1 MTEVEAKQKPQ
12 ETLQDRLAQ
21 VVELL
26 QRHRLGEDG
35 ECRQDNLQVEP
46 AENYDQGQI
55 LAELQRKLDELHPAD
70 VAHILEALPL
80 EERLTVWQLVKA
92 ERDGDILLEVSDA
105 VRETLIADM
114 DDHELLAAAKEM
126 DADEL
131 ADLAPELPRD
141 VVHELMESL
150 DAQQRERV
158 RSALSYEEDQV
169 GALMDFE
176 MVTIREDVSLE
187 VVLRYLRRLK
197 ELPGHTDKLFVV
209 DYDGVLKGVLPIKRL
224 LVNDPDKQVA
234 EVMASDPVTF
244 HPDEDAYEAAQA
256 FERYDLVSTPV
267 VDKGGK
273 LIGRLTIDEM
283 VDLIREESESEV
295 LNMAGLREEED
306 IFASVWKSVRNRWAW
321 LAVNL
326 VTAFVASRVIG
337 LFDGSIEKLV
347 ALAALMPIVAG
358 IGGNSGNQTITMI
371 VRAMALDQVGTG
383 NTVRLL
389 RKEVGVGLVNGLVW
403 GGVIGAVAWWLY
415 GSWSLGVVMTAAMT
429 LNLLLAAL
437 MGVLIPMTLARLG
450 RDPAMGASVMIT
462 AMTDSGGFFIF
473 PRIGDNFSAVA
484 ALFASCW
491 GLPCFVVS
499 G

>member
-1 MTEVEAKQKPQ
+1 MTEIEAKKPQ
-12 ETLQDRLAQ
+12 ESLQDRLAQ

-26 QRHRLGEDG
+26 HRHRLVESLTH
-35 ECRQDNLQVEP
+35 RQEGQHQDLVENLVHRQNLV
-46 AENYDQGQI
+46 
-55 LAELQRKLDELHPAD
+55 ELQRKLDELHSAD

-80 EERLTVWQLVKA
+80 GDRLTVWQLVKA

-105 VRETLIADM
+105 VRESLIADM
-114 DDHELLAAAKEM
+114 DDHEILAAARDL

-141 VVHELMESL
+141 VVLELMESL

-158 RSALSYEEDQV
+158 RSALSYEDDQV

-209 DYDGVLKGVLPIKRL
+209 DYDGILKGVLPIKRL
-224 LVNDPDKQVA
+224 LVNDPEKQVG
-234 EVMASDPVTF
+234 EVMASDPVSF
-244 HPDEDAYEAAQA
+244 HPDEDAHDAAQA
-256 FERYDLVSTPV
+256 FERYDLISAPV
-267 VDKGGK
+267 VDGEGR

-306 IFASVWKSVRNRWAW
+306 IFASVWKSVGNRWAW
-321 LAVNL
+321 LAINL
-326 VTAFVASRVIG
+326 ITAFIASRVIG
-337 LFDGSIEKLV
+337 LFEGSIEKLV

-371 VRAMALDQVGTG
+371 VRALALDQVSTG
-383 NTVRLL
+383 NTSRLM
-389 RKEVGVGLVNGLVW
+389 RKELGVALINGVLW
-403 GGVIGAVAWWLY
+403 GGVIGVVAYLLY
-415 GSWSLGVVMTAAMT
+415 GSWSLGLVMTGAMT

-437 MGVLIPMTLARLG
+437 MGVLIPMTLMRTG

-473 PRIGDNFSAVA
+473 LGLAT
-484 ALFASCW
+484 LF
-491 GLPCFVVS
+491 LL
-499 G
+499 

>member
-1 MTEVEAKQKPQ
+1 MTEVEAKKPQ
-12 ETLQDRLAQ
+12 ESLQDRLAQ
-21 VVELL
+21 VVDLL
-26 QRHRLGEDG
+26 HRHKLVESLTH
-35 ECRQDNLQVEP
+35 RQEGQHHDLVENLVHRQNLV
-46 AENYDQGQI
+46 
-55 LAELQRKLDELHPAD
+55 ELQRKLDELHSAD

-80 EERLTVWQLVKA
+80 GDRLTVWQLVKA

-114 DDHELLAAAKEM
+114 DDHEILAATRDM

-141 VVHELMESL
+141 VVLELMESL

-224 LVNDPDKQVA
+224 LVNDPDKQVG
-234 EVMASDPVTF
+234 EVMASDPVSF
-244 HPDEDAYEAAQA
+244 HPDEDAHDAAQA
-256 FERYDLVSTPV
+256 FERYDLISAPV
-267 VDKGGK
+267 VEKDGK

-306 IFASVWKSVRNRWAW
+306 IFASVWKSVGNRWAW

-326 VTAFVASRVIG
+326 VTAFIASRVIG
-337 LFDGSIEKLV
+337 LFEGSIEKLV

-371 VRAMALDQVGTG
+371 VRALALDQVSTG
-383 NTVRLL
+383 NTSRLL
-389 RKEVGVGLVNGLVW
+389 RKELSVALINGVLW
-403 GGVIGAVAWWLY
+403 GGVIGVVAYWLY
-415 GSWSLGVVMTAAMT
+415 GSWSLGLVMTGAMT

-437 MGVLIPMTLARLG
+437 MGVLIPMTLMRMG

-473 PRIGDNFSAVA
+473 LGLAT
-484 ALFASCW
+484 LF
-491 GLPCFVVS
+491 LL
-499 G
+499 

>member
-1 MTEVEAKQKPQ
+1 MTEVEAKKPQ
-12 ETLQDRLAQ
+12 ESLQDRLNQ
-21 VVELL
+21 VVDLL
-26 QRHRLGEDG
+26 HKHKLVEDLTHRQEGQHHDRVENLVH
-35 ECRQDNLQVEP
+35 RQN
-46 AENYDQGQI
+46 

-70 VAHILEALPL
+70 IAHILESLPL
-80 EERLTVWQLVKA
+80 DDRLTVWQLVKA
-92 ERDGDILLEVSDA
+92 ERDGDILLEVSDS

-114 DDHELLAAAKEM
+114 DDHEILAAARDM

-141 VVHELMESL
+141 VVHELMETL

-176 MVTIREDVSLE
+176 MVTIRDDVSLE

-224 LVNDPDKQVA
+224 LVNDPEKDVA
-234 EVMASDPVTF
+234 EVMATDPVTF
-244 HPDEDAYEAAQA
+244 SPDEDGYDAAQA
-256 FERYDLVSTPV
+256 FERYDLISAPV
-267 VDKGGK
+267 VDKNGK

-321 LAVNL
+321 LATNL
-326 VTAFVASRVIG
+326 ITAFIASRVIG
-337 LFDGSIEKLV
+337 LFEGSIEKLV

-371 VRAMALDQVGTG
+371 VRAMALDQIQT
-383 NTVRLL
+383 NSANRLL
-389 RKEVGVGLVNGLVW
+389 RKELGVALVNGLVW
-403 GGVIGAVAWWLY
+403 GGVIGLVAFYLY
-415 GSWSLGVVMTAAMT
+415 GNWELGAVMTGAMT

-437 MGVLIPMTLARLG
+437 MGVLIPMTLLRLG
-450 RDPAMGASVMIT
+450 RDPAMGSSVMIT

-473 PRIGDNFSAVA
+473 LGLAT
-484 ALFASCW
+484 LF
-491 GLPCFVVS
+491 LM
-499 G
+499 